1 MGKIP
6 GFNDKTSQ
14 WLMFFCWNPVFLYV
28 FFLLYVMKS
37 TAKSSM
43 SSCAAGCWGQGV
55 LWHHQSGPDVGD
67 DPRGITVKA
76 ISEAT
81 YVWYIYI
88 QCFLYVFILYYIIYY
103 ILFYIILYYIIYLI
117 LYIIYYIILYIYP
130 SEECGSW
137 KPLSNL
143 DASPS
148 LVIVGCY
155 TVRWCIAKGVQ
166 GSIHKLLL
174 CYTRAQLLPE
184 VANWNTVILVTVGF
198 CCCCS
203 RCCCR
208 AYQCWLRTSSIFWQS
223 HVFTLCMNGTRHS
236 HLPEENIGII
246 EEERNSKYTSGAWW
260 QDAHLCCWNQ
270 HFFFN
275 SGLLIL
281 FGMLWP
287 RSFWSNMVKPCQ
299 NLKFGS
305 VQTQFP
311 VHIIR
316 VFFNHTWLT
325 FIKMFFHSPIC
336 WRRSTSFFFL
346 RSLRPGASYRGF
358 VGAGDWPLDGAEV
371 KLM

>member
-28 FFLLYVMKS
+28 FFPSICYEIHCEIQHVFLRGRLLRPRSAMAPPVGARCGRWSK
-37 TAKSSM
+37 
-43 SSCAAGCWGQGV
+43 G
-55 LWHHQSGPDVGD
+55 HH
-67 DPRGITVKA
+67 
-76 ISEAT
+76 SESHIRSHLR
-81 YVWYIYI
+81 VVYIYI
-88 QCFLYVFILYYIIYY
+88 QCFLYVLYYIILY
-103 ILFYIILYYIIYLI
+103 IILYSILYYIIYLI

-316 VFFNHTWLT
+316 VFLITH
-325 FIKMFFHSPIC
+325 
-336 WRRSTSFFFL
+336 
-346 RSLRPGASYRGF
+346 
-358 VGAGDWPLDGAEV
+358 D
-371 KLM
+371 